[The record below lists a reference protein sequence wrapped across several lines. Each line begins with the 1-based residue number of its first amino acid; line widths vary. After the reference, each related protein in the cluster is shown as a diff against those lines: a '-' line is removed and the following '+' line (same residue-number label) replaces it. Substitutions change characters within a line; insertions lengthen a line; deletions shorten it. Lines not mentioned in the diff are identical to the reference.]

1 MLAHDVIQDPVN
13 SLPVVKFLSDFSLIS
28 STPGADDWGKH
39 GPTKDFFNLAAKVV
53 HALRFALTYCSL
65 LEAPWGK
72 LKVIHV
78 RRCWTIWAVNASS

>member
-65 LEAPWGK
+65 LEATWSK
-72 LKVIHV
+72 LKVIQL

>member
-1 MLAHDVIQDPVN
+1 VLAHDVIQDPVN

-28 STPGADDWGKH
+28 STSGADDWSKH
-39 GPTKDFFNLAAKVV
+39 GPTKDFFNLVAKGV
-53 HALRFALTYCSL
+53 HALRFALTYCSP

-72 LKVIHV
+72 LKVIHE